1 MWLNLSVVLVV
12 YMVGSL
18 PFAIMISKIMGL
30 TDPRQFG
37 SGNPGATNVLRSG
50 NRWAALLTLL
60 GDAGKG
66 WIAVELVT
74 FGVQYSYLAD
84 WVSEVAPLVVAAGH
98 IWSVFLKGQGGKGV
112 ATFIGVLLG
121 IQVYLGL
128 LVILTWGLVFAVT
141 RISSLSS
148 LCSGAVVSVVVW
160 LVPFD
165 MSSSPWAVIGLFA
178 LILYKHYP
186 NLRRL
191 MAGTE
196 PRFKLK

>member
-1 MWLNLSVVLVV
+1 
-12 YMVGSL
+12 
-18 PFAIMISKIMGL
+18 MGL